1 MTKRTDKED
10 CFTDDELTVMLSA
23 SLAAVMTISRDF
35 DLPESSPL
43 ITAAKK
49 LCTLRGADFDELM
62 TKEPDEGW
70 DDDGWDDDG
79 WDGKLDS

>member
-1 MTKRTDKED
+1 MREKYDKEGY
-10 CFTDDELTVMLSA
+10 FTDDELTVMLSA
-23 SLAAVMTISRDF
+23 SLAAVMTVSRDF

-49 LCTLRGADFDELM
+49 LCTLSGADFDELM

-70 DDDGWDDDG
+70 DDDE